1 MNKIILIDGNSLL
14 HRAYH
19 ALPGLKTSKG
29 FFTGAIMG
37 FLRLVT
43 KLVKEQQPTHMA
55 VAFDLKAPTFRHK
68 MFTEYKGTRKPM
80 DPELAMQIEPLKE
93 ILRLMEIKVISM
105 EGYEADDI
113 LGTLSRRFEDTTY
126 IVTGDRDSFQLVSP
140 STTILWTK
148 KGVTDIEFIT
158 PEWLLN
164 DGFTVDTFID
174 YKALRGDPSD
184 NIPGVKGVGEKTA
197 RDLLATY
204 GNLDGVFAHADEIK
218 GKLGETIR
226 ESEDVARLSRTLAT
240 IECNAPIP
248 CTLDDMTFKGVYSMD
263 VKRKLAEL
271 ELQSV
276 TASMRF
282 DEAEQGEVNFE
293 KTVQS
298 IDTVEGIIDSLKG
311 DKVALLIR
319 EQIAFSTDGKTECVI
334 NCGDDLFAELTFD
347 IAIDT
352 VKSAISGKTL
362 ICYDYK
368 SLSKEYGITADKFFD
383 NMIATHLTRD
393 SAPIKSIEACLG
405 GDGYEIG
412 SAELY
417 DQSKKLEKALEEK
430 GLTKLFYEVEQPLAV
445 VLKNMEDRGFAVD
458 SDELQ
463 RLNEKY
469 TNIVNGLVERIHQ
482 MVGFEFNVA
491 SPKQLGEVLFER
503 LGLKHGKKT
512 KTGYSVGEEVLS
524 NLKNEHPV
532 IDLILDFRHYS
543 KLLSTYVVGLQ
554 PLVNRGRIHTE
565 FNQCITQTGR
575 LSSTN
580 PNLQNIPVRSEE
592 AKDIK
597 RAFIPS
603 KGCKLVSAD
612 YSQIELRMLAHFS
625 NDDILVNS
633 YKNGIDVHATTASQI
648 FGVAVEEVTDQM
660 RRDAKAVNFGII
672 YGMSDF
678 GLAEQLG
685 ISNYR
690 AKEFIERYFE
700 KYPTVKAYLDGNVAE
715 ATEKGYSTTILGR
728 RRNLSDLTASNYLVR
743 SAAQRMAKN
752 TPLQGSAAD
761 IIKVAMLGVEKRLE
775 AMKSKMILQV
785 HDELIIDADEGEIDE
800 VKAILQEEMEKAMA
814 LNVPLVA
821 EAVVGDSWAEL

>member
-19 ALPGLKTSKG
+19 AMPGLKTSKG

-37 FLRLVT
+37 FLRLIT
-43 KLVKEQQPTHMA
+43 KLAKEQKPTHMA

-93 ILRLMEIKVISM
+93 LLNLMEIKVVSM

-113 LGTLSRRFEDTTY
+113 LGTLSKRFDDTTY
-126 IVTGDRDSFQLVSP
+126 VVTGDRDSFQLVSP

-197 RDLLATY
+197 RDLLTTY
-204 GNLDGVFAHADEIK
+204 GNLDGVFAHKDEIK
-218 GKLGETIR
+218 GKLGDTIR
-226 ESEDVARLSRTLAT
+226 ESEDIARLSRVLAT
-240 IECNAPIP
+240 IECNAPIN
-248 CTLDDMTFKGVYSMD
+248 CNLDDMVFKGVYSMD
-263 VKRKLAEL
+263 VKRKLAEY

-276 TASMRF
+276 TASMKF
-282 DEAEQGEVNFE
+282 DEAETGEVNFE
-293 KTVQS
+293 KTVVQLDT
-298 IDTVEGIIDSLKG
+298 IDGILQALVG
-311 DKVALLIR
+311 DKVALLVR
-319 EQIAFSTDGKTECVI
+319 EQISFSTDGKTEYVI

-368 SLSKEYGITADKFFD
+368 SMSKEYGIEADKFFD
-383 NMIATHLTRD
+383 TMIATHLVRD

-405 GDGYEIG
+405 ADGYEIG
-412 SAELY
+412 SAEIF

-430 GLTKLFYEVEQPLAV
+430 GLSKLFYEVEQPLAV
-445 VLKNMEDRGFAVD
+445 VLKKMEERGFAVD

-463 RLNEKY
+463 KLNEKY
-469 TNIVNGLVERIHQ
+469 TNLVDDLVKKIHEA
-482 MVGFEFNVA
+482 VGFEFNVA

-524 NLKNEHPV
+524 GLRNDHPV
-532 IDLILDFRHYS
+532 IDLILEYRHYS

-565 FNQCITQTGR
+565 FNQCITATGR
-575 LSSTN
+575 LSSAN

-592 AKDIK
+592 SKDIK
-597 RAFIPS
+597 KAFIPS

-625 NDDILVNS
+625 QDEILLGAYN
-633 YKNGIDVHATTASQI
+633 NGIDVHSTTASQI
-648 FGVAVEEVTDQM
+648 FGVDVSEVTDQM

-700 KYPTVKAYLDGNVAE
+700 KYPTVKAYLETNVNE
-715 ATEKGYSTTILGR
+715 ATERGYSTTILGR
-728 RRNLSDLTASNYLVR
+728 RRNLSDLSASNYLVR

-775 AMKSKMILQV
+775 GMKSKMILQV
-785 HDELIIDADEGEIDE
+785 HDELIIDADESEIDE
-800 VKAILQEEMEKAMA
+800 VKSILQQEMENAMK

-821 EAVVGDSWAEL
+821 EAVVGDNWAEI

>member
-43 KLVKEQQPTHMA
+43 KLVKEQNPTHMA

-93 ILRLMEIKVISM
+93 ILSLMDIKIVSM

-113 LGTLSRRFEDTTY
+113 LGTLSKRFDDTTY
-126 IVTGDRDSFQLVSP
+126 IVTGDRDSFQLVSD
-140 STTILWTK
+140 STSILWTK
-148 KGVTDIEFIT
+148 KGVTDIEIIT
-158 PEWLLN
+158 PEWLQN

-197 RDLLATY
+197 RDLLTTY

-226 ESEDVARLSRTLAT
+226 ESEEIARLSRVLAT
-240 IECNAPIP
+240 IECNAPVD
-248 CTLDDMTFKGVYSMD
+248 CTLDDMVFKGVYSMD
-263 VKRKLAEL
+263 VKRKLAEF

-276 TASMRF
+276 TASMKF
-282 DEAEQGEVNFE
+282 DEAESGEVNFE
-293 KTVQS
+293 KTVKQ
-298 IDTVEGIIDSLKG
+298 IDTIDGIREALKG
-311 DKVALLIR
+311 DKVAILIR
-319 EQIAFSTDGKTECVI
+319 EQIAFSTDGKTEYII

-352 VKSAISGKTL
+352 VKSAILGKTI

-368 SLSKEYGITADKFFD
+368 ALSKEYGINADKFFD
-383 NMIATHLTRD
+383 NMIATHLVRD

-412 SAELY
+412 SAELF
-417 DQSKKLEKALEEK
+417 DQSRKLEKALKEK
-430 GLTKLFYEVEQPLAV
+430 GLEKLFYEVEQPLAV
-445 VLKNMEDRGFAVD
+445 VLKNMEERGFAVN
-458 SDELQ
+458 SDALQ
-463 RLNEKY
+463 SLKEKY
-469 TNIVNGLVERIHQ
+469 TNIVDDLVARIHQ

-491 SPKQLGEVLFER
+491 SPKQIGEVLFER

-532 IDLILDFRHYS
+532 IDLILEFRRYS
-543 KLLSTYVVGLQ
+543 KLLSTYIVGLQ

-592 AKDIK
+592 SKDIK
-597 RAFIPS
+597 SAFIPS

-625 NDDILVNS
+625 NDEILVSS
-633 YKNGIDVHATTASQI
+633 YKNGTDIHATTASQI
-648 FGVAVEEVTDQM
+648 FGVPVEEVTDQM

-700 KYPTVKAYLDGNVAE
+700 KYPTVKDYLDGNVAE
-715 ATEKGYSTTILGR
+715 ATEKGYSTTLLGR
-728 RRNLSDLTASNYLVR
+728 RRNLSDLTASNYLIR

-761 IIKVAMLGVEKRLE
+761 VIKVAMIRVEKRL
-775 AMKSKMILQV
+775 ASMKSKMILQV
-785 HDELIIDADEGEIDE
+785 HDELIIDADETEIEE
-800 VKAILQEEMEKAMA
+800 VKAILQEEMEKAMT

-821 EAVVGDSWAEL
+821 EAVVGDNWAEL